1 MPTSP
6 ESAPSTAAA
15 TPAATALPTP
25 APLPQMQE
33 SRRRLGVR
41 WLVVAQVLFVL
52 AVAAAGYATAAFGR
66 TITLRTTPVDPRDL
80 LYGDHLNLTYSISQ
94 IPGHLWRGP
103 TAARRKQAVYVVLEA
118 RQGDYEAVAVYPQEP
133 TVSANQVVL
142 RGWVADAF
150 RRSIRLRYGFER
162 YYVPENTGRKLK
174 PKQPLR
180 VHVSIAPWG
189 QARIKQVDVL
199 PVSAAPTVA
208 P

>member
-6 ESAPSTAAA
+6 ELSSSNAA
-15 TPAATALPTP
+15 TPAATTLPTP
-25 APLPQMQE
+25 APLPQVQE
-33 SRRRLGVR
+33 SRRRQGVR

-66 TITLRTTPVDPRDL
+66 TITLRSTPVDPRDL
-80 LYGDHLNLTYSISQ
+80 LYGDYLNLNYSISQ

-103 TAARRKQAVYVVLEA
+103 GRPRRKQAVYVVLES
-118 RQGDYEAVAVYPQEP
+118 RQGNYEAVGVYPQEP
-133 TVSANQVVL
+133 TVPANQVVL

-162 YYVPENTGRKLK
+162 YYVPEDTGRKLK
-174 PKQPLR
+174 PKQSLR
-180 VHVSIAPWG
+180 VQVSIAPWG

-199 PVSAAPTVA
+199 PTSSTSPTT

>member
-6 ESAPSTAAA
+6 ELSSSKAATAAA
-15 TPAATALPTP
+15 TMATP
-25 APLPQMQE
+25 APLPQMPE
-33 SRRRLGVR
+33 SRRRQGVR

-66 TITLRTTPVDPRDL
+66 TITLRSTPVDPRDL
-80 LYGDHLNLTYSISQ
+80 LYGDYLNLNYSISQ

-103 TAARRKQAVYVVLEA
+103 GTPRRKQAVYVVLES
-118 RQGDYEAVAVYPQEP
+118 RQGNYEAVGVYPQEP
-133 TVSANQVVL
+133 TVPANQVVL

-162 YYVPENTGRKLK
+162 YYVPEDTGRKLK
-174 PKQPLR
+174 PKQSLR
-180 VHVSIAPWG
+180 VQVSIAPWG

-199 PVSAAPTVA
+199 PTSSNATTAP
-208 P
+208 

>member
-6 ESAPSTAAA
+6 ESVPSNTA
-15 TPAATALPTP
+15 TPVAAVLPTL

-33 SRRRLGVR
+33 SRRRQGVR

-52 AVAAAGYATAAFGR
+52 AVAAAGYATASFGR
-66 TITLRTTPVDPRDL
+66 TITLRSTPVDPRDL
-80 LYGDHLNLTYSISQ
+80 LYGDYLNLNYSISQ

-103 TAARRKQAVYVVLEA
+103 DMPRRKQAVYVVLES
-118 RQGDYEAVAVYPQEP
+118 RQGNYEAVGVYPQEP
-133 TVSANQVVL
+133 TVPANQVVL

-162 YYVPENTGRKLK
+162 YYVPEDTGRKLK
-174 PKQPLR
+174 PKQTLR
-180 VHVSIAPWG
+180 VQVSIAPWG
-189 QARIKQVDVL
+189 QARIKQVDVQ
-199 PVSAAPTVA
+199 PVSPPSTVA